1 MCRPETILNRCSFV
15 GTKGLCNR
23 PCYRAVCYVHTK
35 RTSLPLCTHCG
46 ARGTTSKTGICAAIA
61 TKCRWRSQ
69 VRLHQMQAADAQ
81 LEAYV
86 QELIETFDPECQSLT
101 TGASGARPVT
111 STTAP
116 ITAGG
121 T

>member
-46 ARGTTSKTGICAAIA
+46 ARGTTSKTGICAAID

-69 VRLHQMQAADAQ
+69 VRLHQMQATDAQ

-116 ITAGG
+116 TTAGG